1 MDSQL
6 NSKKRKLE
14 DFQINKKMKREEESR
29 DKNPTKEIKPRESNA
44 LGFTAMF
51 FAAFRSLHRKLKET
65 FIASA
70 WAKTEKSVKNEA
82 PQRKRKAEQN
92 CKEGED
98 LPNKK
103 KRGENPKAEA
113 KRGALS
119 PPGTSGAIASAAA
132 SGSENMKSL
141 VPFPTQGVK
150 RPRAE
155 EPTEGTVKRLRGE
168 NQEIDEPK
176 LQPAPSASA
185 LPVGPTGLLN
195 SFNFYKILGKGGY
208 GKVLLARELV
218 TKQLVAVKVVEK
230 NILLNS
236 VASIMIEKEILEAA
250 MDCKFLTEAFAAFH
264 TEDNI
269 YFVMDYLSGGSL
281 YDFYQQNKPLNINT
295 IRFLAAE
302 MICGLKSLHSLGYIH
317 RDLKLGNVLLD
328 SRGHAKIADF
338 GLAAHMING
347 KAKGCVGT
355 RGYVA
360 PEVLYR
366 DEYDYTVDYY
376 SLGVTLF
383 RMATGLK
390 LEQEPTP
397 ESKAQIHS
405 MSPELRDF
413 ILKLVCDNPEE
424 RMRFVCSIKDH
435 PFLGPIDWEALESG
449 KLKPPYIMP
458 QPKKLGESVPYGTL
472 MQSKGEKIPLTTSQ
486 QELFRGI
493 SFVRNCNT

>member
-1 MDSQL
+1 
-6 NSKKRKLE
+6 
-14 DFQINKKMKREEESR
+14 MKREEESR
-29 DKNPTKEIKPRESNA
+29 DKNLTKEIKARESNA
-44 LGFTAMF
+44 LGFTAMC
-51 FAAFRSLHRKLKET
+51 FAALRSLHRKLKET

-82 PQRKRKAEQN
+82 PQRKRKAE
-92 CKEGED
+92 EEEY

-103 KRGENPKAEA
+103 KREGENPKAEA

-119 PPGTSGAIASAAA
+119 PPGTSGVIASAAVR
-132 SGSENMKSL
+132 GPENMKSF

-150 RPRAE
+150 RPRAK

-195 SFNFYKILGKGGY
+195 SFIFYKILGKGGF
-208 GKVLLARELV
+208 GKVLLARELD
-218 TKQLVAVKVVEK
+218 TKQLVAVKVVKK
-230 NILLNS
+230 NILRNS

-250 MDCKFLTEAFAAFH
+250 MDCNFLTEAFATFQ

-281 YDFYQQNKPLNINT
+281 YDFYQRNKPLNINT

-302 MICGLKSLHSLGYIH
+302 MICGLKSLHSMGYIH
-317 RDLKLGNVLLD
+317 RDLKLENVLLD

-360 PEVLYR
+360 PEVLCR
-366 DEYDYTVDYY
+366 DKYDYTVDYY
-376 SLGVTLF
+376 SLGVILF

-435 PFLGPIDWEALESG
+435 PFLGPIDWEALENR

-493 SFVRNCNT
+493 PFVRNCNT